1 MVSHDSAS
9 KECRRRIAE
18 AYDLNKM
25 LNGVVSEEDLNILK
39 RKLEDQSKQ
48 SELKRLKQKLIGKK
62 EKRDGYIIL
71 EG

>member
-25 LNGVVSEEDLNILK
+25 LDGVVSEEDLNILK
-39 RKLEDQSKQ
+39 RKLEEDQSKQ
-48 SELKRLKQKLIGKK
+48 SELKRLKQKLIG
-62 EKRDGYIIL
+62 
-71 EG
+71 